1 MTAPVARARSRE
13 MEEKRLKGSGD
24 THGFLAQAMVRN
36 PPYAGGSGQ
45 LQALYHAAAGSVS
58 KFVFIDDWCFASVLR
73 PRLRHPLTTA
83 AGAAVG
89 TEFHSIWC
97 RTRDIA
103 NRCPA

>member
-1 MTAPVARARSRE
+1 

-58 KFVFIDDWCFASVLR
+58 KFVFIDD
-73 PRLRHPLTTA
+73 
-83 AGAAVG
+83 
-89 TEFHSIWC
+89 
-97 RTRDIA
+97 
-103 NRCPA
+103 